1 MATRPEDLPA
11 AAPTAAAAPDY
22 RTAVFVIGAA
32 VSMTS
37 MSFNVWYPFMP
48 LYALDLGATSDA
60 DAVFWVGVAITVQGV
75 ARLLSSAV
83 WGFFSDRY
91 GRKLM
96 LLRAMYLG
104 SITFG
109 IAALASEPW
118 HLSLALFCQGFF
130 SGFVPA
136 SVALVSVTVPDSR
149 LASSLSMV
157 TGGQYL
163 GTTLGPALGA
173 GLALVFGYRG
183 AIAVAAAGPLLSATL
198 VLLKVPRDRVA
209 PRRDGEGPRAAL
221 EPFKATRQFV
231 VSVALL
237 LAVYSIL
244 ELVRLATPIALKALK
259 GSEDAAGEAGLTFS
273 LAGLVSAVSVL
284 ALTPLVFRRGRVR
297 AGLAGA
303 CALGGAAFLALA
315 AADRV
320 PLYIA
325 AYLVIALVIS
335 ALVPASNTLIASS
348 VTRSRRGTGFGI
360 AASVQALSFGV
371 GPLGAAF
378 FAAVSLDLGFLVL
391 AGLFFA
397 LGVVLFAAVREPAE
411 PPTAA
416 ARAPTAH

>member
-1 MATRPEDLPA
+1 
-11 AAPTAAAAPDY
+11 
-22 RTAVFVIGAA
+22 
-32 VSMTS
+32 MTS

-48 LYALDLGATSDA
+48 LYALDLGAKSDA

-104 SITFG
+104 SVTFG

-173 GLALVFGYRG
+173 ALALVFGYRG

-209 PRRDGEGPRAAL
+209 PRLGGQGPRAAL

-273 LAGLVSAVSVL
+273 LAGLVSAASVL
-284 ALTPLVFRRGRVR
+284 LLTPAAFRPGRVR
-297 AGLAGA
+297 YGLAGA
-303 CALGGAAFLALA
+303 CALGGGGFLALA
-315 AADRV
+315 AADAILPYV
-320 PLYIA
+320 A

-360 AASVQALSFGV
+360 AASVQALSFAV

-378 FAAVSLDLGFLVL
+378 FAALSLDLGFLVL
-391 AGLFFA
+391 AGLFFV
-397 LGVVLFAAVREPAE
+397 LGLVLFAAVQEPAE
-411 PPTAA
+411 SQGGGTGPAAGAEAA
-416 ARAPTAH
+416 AHPG